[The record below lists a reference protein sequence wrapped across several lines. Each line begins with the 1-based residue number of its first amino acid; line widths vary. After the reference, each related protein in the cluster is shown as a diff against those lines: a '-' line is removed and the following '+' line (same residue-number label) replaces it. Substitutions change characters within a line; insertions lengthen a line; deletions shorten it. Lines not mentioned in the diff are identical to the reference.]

1 MFVINYLGRANK
13 IKPEG
18 KMNDR
23 LKFRVFNKK
32 YRVYKW
38 DKDFD
43 TNKKLDFDCGYY
55 EPKMLNVHSLHLGTN
70 KVIVSDLYGNH
81 SLKLSDDVILMQS
94 TGLKDK
100 NGKLIFEGDIID
112 IDSSTVNISDSRAI
126 IVWEDGSFI
135 LQWIPKGT
143 GANHLRKIKNLFKH
157 DVGDIRWW
165 ESEVIGNIHQDSHLL
180 DEK

>member
-1 MFVINYLGRANK
+1 
-13 IKPEG
+13 
-18 KMNDR
+18 MNDR

-38 DKDFD
+38 DEDFD

-70 KVIVSDLYGNH
+70 KVIVFDKYGNH

-100 NGKLIFEGDIID
+100 NGKLVFEGDIIKYD
-112 IDSSTVNISDSRAI
+112 DTEEMSFWTRGEIGVVKFKPGRFSICLSPAYDGKMTGTSNMMQ
-126 IVWEDGSFI
+126 EDMEDCI
-135 LQWIPKGT
+135 TI
-143 GANHLRKIKNLFKH
+143 
-157 DVGDIRWW
+157 
-165 ESEVIGNIHQDSHLL
+165 IGNIHQDSHLL
-180 DEK
+180 EAKNFKGENK